1 MPGASVAALPP
12 PAAST
17 SSSRKASLAP
27 ERKYKCQF
35 CNRAFSRSE
44 HRSRHERSHTKERPF
59 KCMKCRST
67 FVRRDLLLR
76 HDRTVHA
83 KDGGIPLHSDGKRRA
98 GPKTRAIGGPSK
110 ATIAID
116 TSTLEQMEG
125 AGDGIFDV
133 EAAAM
138 LVADLHHKATAAMR
152 GEDNS
157 YADSPMAYSPHGSSL
172 MESTV
177 TYPSGAIALPQ
188 VQWESFMP
196 QSVTEPKAH
205 SITSSAS
212 GSFESGHSF
221 ASGST
226 MKPRSNQLPPIGGSS
241 CNGLVPAL
249 QSMINS
255 LPNSAAGTP
264 TSPSPWTTESS
275 QAGFKAPQV
284 SGDDERNLILDHI
297 RKSDTEHAI
306 PEGFRLPGLG
316 SLNRYL
322 STYFG
327 LFHHHLPFL
336 HPASFSPVQ
345 VSPPLLLAVLSIG
358 ALYAFD
364 QDQAYMLHIGS
375 KVLVNQFLQ
384 NKESFSSRKCPLW
397 TMQGSF
403 LNMIFASWSGEPK
416 GLEWACSIKSLL
428 ANMVAGNRY
437 ELKLRQEARSGAT
450 PTRAEWV
457 EDEGCRR
464 TYYAVYIFFGLL
476 TMSYNHTPAIG
487 FNEFEDLQL
496 PSTEAM
502 WNLQVADEAAW
513 LDQLKS
519 SPAVTFMDAHDN
531 LFQGEELKYSAF
543 ATRVMINALFLE
555 VWYHK
560 RSPEALQDVVT
571 EYKLRLALETWE
583 KSLDS
588 CEPESV
594 TVPLSAP
601 HKGHPL
607 LFNAKAMY
615 RNARA
620 RLEVDLK
627 AVQEALRYH
636 DPYEVAAAMSNA
648 RDRVKRSSEMIKVI
662 EECYNCIQTVMLQG
676 VRWVARTSPTNWSV
690 EHPLCGMDLM
700 IILSLWLYRLEHD
713 EEPATQEE
721 MTMYNKVRLLFV
733 KDLDETHGSQLSS
746 IVSRLWGSMLDE
758 VVVWGITRLM
768 GESFKLHSQ
777 ALVGYLDDLEAS
789 SNVSTPSMISQGADE
804 DSVY

>member
-1 MPGASVAALPP
+1 MPGANVAVLPP

-17 SSSRKASLAP
+17 ASSRKASLAP

-83 KDGGIPLHSDGKRRA
+83 KDGGVPLHSDGKRRA
-98 GPKTRAIGGPSK
+98 GPKTRAVGAPSK
-110 ATIAID
+110 SSIAID
-116 TSTLEQMEG
+116 TSTLEQMESG
-125 AGDGIFDV
+125 ADGIFDV
-133 EAAAM
+133 ETAAM

-152 GEDNS
+152 EDHS
-157 YADSPMAYSPHGSSL
+157 YEDSPSMAYSPHNASA

-188 VQWESFMP
+188 VQWDGFMS
-196 QSVTEPKAH
+196 QSVAEPKAH

-212 GSFESGHSF
+212 GSFESQPSF
-221 ASGST
+221 ASGT
-226 MKPRSNQLPPIGGSS
+226 TLQANSNQLPPISGQN

-255 LPNSAAGTP
+255 LPNSAAAP
-264 TSPSPWTTESS
+264 PSPWSSESS
-275 QAGFKAPQV
+275 KPGYKAPEV
-284 SGDDERNLILDHI
+284 MGDDERNAILDNI
-297 RKSDTEHAI
+297 RSADSEHAI

-336 HPASFSPVQ
+336 HPASFHPTK
-345 VSPPLLLAVLSIG
+345 VSPQLLLAVLSIG

-364 QDQAYMLHIGS
+364 QEQAYMLHIGS

-384 NKESFSSRKCPLW
+384 SKENFSSRKCPLW
-397 TMQGSF
+397 TMQSNL
-403 LNMIFASWSGEPK
+403 LNMIFASWSGDPK
-416 GLEWACSIKSLL
+416 GLEWTCSIKSLL

-437 ELKLRQEARSGAT
+437 ELKLRQEARSGEK

-476 TMSYNHTPAIG
+476 TLTYNHTPAIS
-487 FNEFEDLQL
+487 FSEFEDLQL
-496 PSTEAM
+496 PSTETL
-502 WNLQVADEAAW
+502 WNLQVPDEAAW
-513 LDQLKS
+513 QEHLAAS
-519 SPAVTFMDAHDN
+519 TTVTFMEAHDN
-531 LFQGEELKYSAF
+531 LFQGETLRYSTF
-543 ATRVMINALFLE
+543 GTRVMINALFLE

-583 KSLDS
+583 KSVDM
-588 CEPESV
+588 CEAEAFP
-594 TVPLSAP
+594 VPISAP

-607 LFNAKAMY
+607 IFNAKAMY

-636 DPYEVAAAMSNA
+636 ESYEVAAAMTHA
-648 RDRVKRSSEMIKVI
+648 RDRVKRSPWKH
-662 EECYNCIQTVMLQG
+662 
-676 VRWVARTSPTNWSV
+676 A
-690 EHPLCGMDLM
+690 LCGMDLM

-721 MTMYNKVRLLFV
+721 MVMYNKVRQLLV
-733 KDLDETHGSQLSS
+733 KEIDENYMSQLSA
-746 IVSRLWGSMLDE
+746 VVARLWGSILDE
-758 VVVWGITRLM
+758 VVVWGMTRLM
-768 GESFKLHSQ
+768 GDAFKLHSQ
-777 ALVGYLDDLEAS
+777 ALVGYVDDPEAS

>member
-1 MPGASVAALPP
+1 MPGANVAVLPP

-17 SSSRKASLAP
+17 ASSRKASLAP

-83 KDGGIPLHSDGKRRA
+83 KDGGVPLHSDGKRRA
-98 GPKTRAIGGPSK
+98 GPKTRAVGAPSK
-110 ATIAID
+110 SSIAID
-116 TSTLEQMEG
+116 TSTLEQMESG
-125 AGDGIFDV
+125 ADGIFDV
-133 EAAAM
+133 ETAAM

-152 GEDNS
+152 EDHS
-157 YADSPMAYSPHGSSL
+157 YEDSPSMTYSPHKASA

-188 VQWESFMP
+188 VQWDGFMS
-196 QSVTEPKAH
+196 QSVAEPKAH

-212 GSFESGHSF
+212 GSFESQPSF
-221 ASGST
+221 ASGT
-226 MKPRSNQLPPIGGSS
+226 TLQANSNQLPPISGQN

-255 LPNSAAGTP
+255 LPNSAAAP
-264 TSPSPWTTESS
+264 PSPWSPESS
-275 QAGFKAPQV
+275 KPGYNAPEV
-284 SGDDERNLILDHI
+284 MGDDERNAILDNI
-297 RKSDTEHAI
+297 RSADSEHAI

-336 HPASFSPVQ
+336 HPASFHPTK
-345 VSPPLLLAVLSIG
+345 VSPQLLLAVLSIG

-364 QDQAYMLHIGS
+364 QEQAYMLHIGS

-384 NKESFSSRKCPLW
+384 SKENFSSRKCPLW
-397 TMQGSF
+397 TMQSNL
-403 LNMIFASWSGEPK
+403 LNMIFASWSGDPK
-416 GLEWACSIKSLL
+416 GLEWTCSIKSLL

-437 ELKLRQEARSGAT
+437 ELKLRQEARSGAK

-476 TMSYNHTPAIG
+476 TLTYNHTPAIS
-487 FNEFEDLQL
+487 FSEFEDLQL
-496 PSTEAM
+496 PSTETL
-502 WNLQVADEAAW
+502 WNLQVPDEATWQEHLAA
-513 LDQLKS
+513 S
-519 SPAVTFMDAHDN
+519 TTVTFMEAHDN
-531 LFQGEELKYSAF
+531 LFQGETLRYSTF
-543 ATRVMINALFLE
+543 GTRVMINALFLE

-583 KSLDS
+583 KSVDM
-588 CEPESV
+588 CEAEAFP
-594 TVPLSAP
+594 VPISAP

-607 LFNAKAMY
+607 IFNAKAMY

-636 DPYEVAAAMSNA
+636 ESYEVAAAMTHA

-662 EECYNCIQTVMLQG
+662 KECYNCLETVVSQG
-676 VRWVARTSPTNWSV
+676 VRWIARVSPTNWSV
-690 EHPLCGMDLM
+690 EHALCGMDLM

-721 MTMYNKVRLLFV
+721 MAMYNKVRQLLV
-733 KDLDETHGSQLSS
+733 KEIDENYMSQLSA
-746 IVSRLWGSMLDE
+746 VVARLWGSILDE
-758 VVVWGITRLM
+758 VVVWGMTRLM
-768 GESFKLHSQ
+768 GDAFKLHSQ
-777 ALVGYLDDLEAS
+777 ALVGYVDDPEAS

>member
-1 MPGASVAALPP
+1 MPGASVAVLPP
-12 PAAST
+12 QAAST
-17 SSSRKASLAP
+17 SSRKTSLAP

-83 KDGGIPLHSDGKRRA
+83 KDGGVPLHSDGKRRA
-98 GPKTRAIGGPSK
+98 GPKTRGIDGTPKSSL
-110 ATIAID
+110 ATLDA
-116 TSTLEQMEG
+116 STLEQMDG
-125 AGDGIFDV
+125 PDGIFDV

-152 GEDNS
+152 SDESVYD
-157 YADSPMAYSPHGSSL
+157 DSQSMPYSPRPSAA
-172 MESTV
+172 MEPAV

-188 VQWESFMP
+188 VQWESFLSQP
-196 QSVTEPKAH
+196 GAESKAH
-205 SITSSAS
+205 PITPSVA
-212 GSFESGHSF
+212 GSFDSQRSF
-221 ASGST
+221 ASAAT
-226 MKPRSNQLPPIGGSS
+226 LQPHPNHLPPISVQNPHS
-241 CNGLVPAL
+241 FVPAV
-249 QSMINS
+249 QSM
-255 LPNSAAGTP
+255 LRSASHSDTATP
-264 TSPSPWTTESS
+264 MSPTFDSA
-275 QAGFKAPQV
+275 QAGFRAPLF
-284 SGDDERNLILDHI
+284 SGDDERNALLDIIHTHD
-297 RKSDTEHAI
+297 RENAI

-336 HPASFSPVQ
+336 HPASFSPAQ

-384 NKESFSSRKCPLW
+384 NKENFSSRKCPLW
-397 TMQGSF
+397 TMQSSL
-403 LNMIFASWSGEPK
+403 LNMIFASWSGDPK

-437 ELKLRQEARSGAT
+437 ELKLRQEARGNST

-476 TMSYNHTPAIG
+476 TLTYNHTPAIS

-496 PSTEAM
+496 PSTEGL
-502 WNLQVADEAAW
+502 WNAQVDDDYAW
-513 LDQLKS
+513 QEHLTA
-519 SPAVTFMDAHDN
+519 SPALTFLEAHDN
-531 LFQGEELKYSAF
+531 LFQGETLQYSAF

-571 EYKLRLALETWE
+571 EYKLRLALETWDR
-583 KSLDS
+583 SLER
-588 CEPESV
+588 CEPEAVS
-594 TVPLSAP
+594 VPLSAP

-607 LFNAKAMY
+607 IFNAKAMY
-615 RNARA
+615 RNARS

-636 DPYEVAAAMSNA
+636 DPYEVGAAMSHA

-662 EECYNCIQTVMLQG
+662 EECYSCIETAVLQG

-690 EHPLCGMDLM
+690 EHPLCGLDLM

-721 MTMYNKVRLLFV
+721 LAMYNKVRQLFV
-733 KDLDETHGSQLSS
+733 KDLDETYMSRLSS
-746 IVSRLWGSMLDE
+746 IVARLWGSMLDE

-777 ALVGYLDDLEAS
+777 ALVGYVDDREAS